1 MSSIRIK
8 AKERNGLVAVK
19 TLMKHKME
27 TGLRKDKKGEK
38 IPEHWIQNV
47 TAESGGNVVFKA
59 AFNTSISKDPYLAF
73 NFAGKKGDKIKISW
87 VDNTGATDSAETAIK

>member
-8 AKERNGLVAVK
+8 AKERNGVVAVK
-19 TLMKHKME
+19 TLMKHNME
-27 TGLRKDKKGEK
+27 TGLRKNKKGEK

-73 NFAGKKGDKIKISW
+73 NFAGKKGDTITISW
-87 VDNTGATDSAETAIK
+87 IDSKGVTDSAETAVK

>member
-8 AKERNGLVAVK
+8 AKERNGMVAVK

-27 TGLRKDKKGEK
+27 TGLRKNKKGEK

-47 TAESGGNVVFKA
+47 KAESGGKVVFKA

-73 NFAGKKGDKIKISW
+73 DFEGKKGETIKISW
-87 VDNTGATDSAETAIK
+87 IDNTGATDSAETAIK